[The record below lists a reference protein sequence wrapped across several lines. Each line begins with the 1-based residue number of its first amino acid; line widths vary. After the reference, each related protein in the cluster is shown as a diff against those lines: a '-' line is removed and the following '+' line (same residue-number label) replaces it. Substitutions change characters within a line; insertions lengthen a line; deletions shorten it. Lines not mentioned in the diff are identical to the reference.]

1 MSERMNIWDIL
12 SNKQLNIEQE
22 YVNLWNLVTSNN
34 QVTISQNYRTYS
46 YSLYQVINEHF
57 IEFKHRGTF
66 IKFDEFLNYLE
77 LRIPNDYNQLY
88 MEVTLDTLDLVI
100 EIILLVFS
108 ELDDLDYGYHYED
121 IKNSI
126 YQNIELILQKS
137 NQKLIEIEKGKL
149 IIVPNDETVTA
160 VSELILPDDEKLAL
174 SILGYSHYA
183 NKDNIES
190 KRHILLKLSNYIEP
204 KLKKKK
210 DSDISFVLN
219 KYLIRHGDKEN
230 QENVKNLGNE
240 NLNQLY
246 DGLYRDILFYLLGQE
261 HENFSSTVK
270 QLKES
275 MSGK

>member
-1 MSERMNIWDIL
+1 MNIWDIL
-12 SNKQLNIEQE
+12 SNKQLNVEQE

-57 IEFKHRGTF
+57 IEFKNRGTF
-66 IKFDEFLNYLE
+66 IKFDELLNYLE
-77 LRIPNDYNQLY
+77 LRIPDDYNPLY
-88 MEVTLDTLDLVI
+88 MEVTLDTLDLVM

-137 NQKLIEIEKGKL
+137 NQKVIEIEKGKL

-160 VSELILPDDEKLAL
+160 VTEIILPDDEKLAL

-204 KLKKKK
+204 KLKMKK

-219 KYLIRHGDKEN
+219 KYFIRHGDKEN

-240 NLNQLY
+240 KLNQLY

-261 HENFSSTVK
+261 HENFASTVK

-275 MSGK
+275 ISGK